1 MHFIISRSDNVVG
14 SCFAS
19 WIHGFE
25 SQLVFPQAF
34 DFEAKGKDS
43 ELGEEDESDPVK
55 KNR

>member
-55 KNR
+55 KK